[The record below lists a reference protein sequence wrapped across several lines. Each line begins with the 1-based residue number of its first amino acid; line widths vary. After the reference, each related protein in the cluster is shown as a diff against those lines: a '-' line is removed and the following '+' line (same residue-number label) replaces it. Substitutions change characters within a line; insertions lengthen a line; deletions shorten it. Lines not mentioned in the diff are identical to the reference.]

1 MAVHVGRAMCAVN
14 RRRVEPG
21 MKATELALA
30 PALEQA
36 VAIKRREVSSG
47 DLVEVYLQRIEELN
61 PRLNAYR
68 LVTPELARAQAKN
81 PGQGPLAGVPCSV
94 KDLVGLKAN
103 LLTYGSRAFE
113 DNVAQVD
120 YFMVGRLKEEGCP
133 ILGKTTTPEF
143 GSRPTTE
150 HGLHG
155 VARNPW
161 NSEHNAGGPS
171 GGAPAAAAGAPR
183 AAGRRPRRGPPRGPK
198 RGGGPPGAGGPPAT
212 PLRVAYTTAGTEVD
226 SEIKAA
232 VYEAVHLIERLGHH
246 VVGEDGPDTSG
257 L

>member
-1 MAVHVGRAMCAVN
+1 
-14 RRRVEPG
+14 
-21 MKATELALA
+21 MKATELAFA

-47 DLVEVYLQRIEELN
+47 ELVDVYLQRIEELN

-68 LVTPELARAQAKN
+68 LVTPELARTQAKN
-81 PGQGPLAGVPCSV
+81 PGEGPLAGVPCSV
-94 KDLVGLKAN
+94 KDLVGLKAH

-120 YFMVGRLKEEGCP
+120 YFMVGRLKDEGCP

-155 VARNPW
+155 AARNPW
-161 NSEHNAGGPS
+161 NPEHNTGGSS
-171 GGAPAAAAGAPR
+171 GGAAAGWPPASVPLPMPPTEAAASASP
-183 AAGRRPRRGPPRGPK
+183 
-198 RGGGPPGAGGPPAT
+198 PPGAAVWDSSPRGAGSHTGPSWQ
-212 PLRVAYTTAGTEVD
+212 RAG
-226 SEIKAA
+226 
-232 VYEAVHLIERLGHH
+232 
-246 VVGEDGPDTSG
+246 
-257 L
+257 